1 MLFQSLP
8 VQNRILGHL
17 PVDAFDILQPH
28 LQRVPLRKSDILQ
41 WPNRQVSRIYFLEC
55 GLANIFANTER
66 DGQVEVGIVGRFGL
80 IGVPVVLGTMSAA
93 DTAIMEV
100 AGEALQIKSRHLRRS
115 MDQHPAIRQQLMN
128 YVHALLIQ
136 NSQTILCNARHQI
149 RQRLTRWLL
158 LAHDRLDDNV
168 IPLTHEL
175 FSLML
180 GVRRADITAG
190 LAQLERARAIRRGR
204 GAVEILDRALLERI
218 TCECYHI
225 IAAQYQRLVDPSATE
240 EMQQSNG
247 YIVVSN

>member
-28 LQRVPLRKSDILQ
+28 LQRVQLRQSHVLQ
-41 WPNRQVSRIYFLEC
+41 RPNRQVSMVYFLES

-66 DGQVEVGIVGRFGL
+66 DGRVEVGIVGRFGL

-100 AGEALQIKSRHLRRS
+100 AGEALQINSRHLRRS
-115 MDQHPAIRQQLMN
+115 MDEHPAIRQQLMN

-149 RQRLTRWLL
+149 GQRLTRWLL

-168 IPLTHEL
+168 IPLTHKL

-180 GVRRADITAG
+180 GVRRAGITAG
-190 LAQLERARAIRRGR
+190 LAQLERVRAIRRGR
-204 GAVEILDRALLERI
+204 GAVEILDRAQLEQI
-218 TCECYHI
+218 TCECYNI
-225 IAAQYQRLVDPSATE
+225 IAAQYRRLVDPSATRE
-240 EMQQSNG
+240 TQQSNG
-247 YIVVSN
+247 HAVVST